1 MSAIHSVS
9 ELFGRKLQKSQ
20 TKKQD
25 FQTNRQQVVVV
36 VVVVVVIVIV
46 IIIIIDVVVV
56 VIIAIAISIADAV
69 HNPKNISSRIVFFFM
84 LILTVFIITSYS
96 ATIVSLLQT
105 SSDTINTLQDLMK
118 SPLRLSMVDSFVN
131 VSSC

>member
-1 MSAIHSVS
+1 LSAVLSVS
-9 ELFGRKLQKSQ
+9 ELSAHKLQKSQ
-20 TKKQD
+20 AKKQD
-25 FQTNRQQVVVV
+25 FQASRQQAAAAAAAAA
-36 VVVVVVIVIV
+36 
-46 IIIIIDVVVV
+46 IIIII
-56 VIIAIAISIADAV
+56 IITIVIADAL
-69 HNPKNISSRIVFFFM
+69 HSPKNISSRIVFFFM

-105 SSDTINTLQDLMK
+105 SSNTINSLQDLMK